1 MDLLLFA
8 FSPSKKTITN
18 KSHVFFE
25 PEPHVLPESQ
35 RRIPFTVKQKINI
48 LSMSRPHK
56 SEKTILLK

>member
-18 KSHVFFE
+18 KSHAGATRIA
-25 PEPHVLPESQ
+25 SQ
-35 RRIPFTVKQKINI
+35 GRIPFTVKQKINI